1 MKSRISQL
9 FKRAYSDPEE
19 LLFEKKQIAEEIYAH
34 WKDYF
39 LSQKDFIQLLK
50 EYETSVHRANNFM
63 ETFKSFEECFI
74 CSVLENKG
82 CCKAGLENEVTV
94 NIFLINF
101 FLGKEIPLER
111 EVSKRCFFVG
121 PRGCKLF
128 ARPYLCRE
136 FFCNRLKQKFT
147 QKEYKE
153 ISQAIAQELTLLYT
167 LCDYIK
173 KEMTFLT
180 GEFVYELDITG
191 YS

>member
-1 MKSRISQL
+1 
-9 FKRAYSDPEE
+9 DPEE
-19 LLFEKKQIAEEIYAH
+19 LLFEKKKIAEEIYAN
-34 WKDYF
+34 WKDYL
-39 LSQKDFIQLLK
+39 LSQKDFIQLLR
-50 EYETSVHRANNFM
+50 EYEASVLRANYFM
-63 ETFKSFEECFI
+63 EIYKSFEECFI

-94 NIFLINF
+94 NIILINF
-101 FLGKEIPLER
+101 FLEKEIPLER
-111 EVSKRCFFVG
+111 EIGKRCFFVG
-121 PRGCKLF
+121 SRGCKLF

-147 QKEYKE
+147 QEEYKE

-173 KEMTFLT
+173 KEMIFLT